1 MKNHPDEE
9 SWGIAVGRF
18 AADAFVGS
26 MQAPGEQSW
35 WADIMGI
42 SWGYRGDIMGIS
54 WLYPLVMTNIAIE
67 NGHS

>member
-26 MQAPGEQSW
+26 MQAPGEQSC
-35 WADIMGI
+35 WA
-42 SWGYRGDIMGIS
+42 DIMGIS

-67 NGHS
+67 NGNL